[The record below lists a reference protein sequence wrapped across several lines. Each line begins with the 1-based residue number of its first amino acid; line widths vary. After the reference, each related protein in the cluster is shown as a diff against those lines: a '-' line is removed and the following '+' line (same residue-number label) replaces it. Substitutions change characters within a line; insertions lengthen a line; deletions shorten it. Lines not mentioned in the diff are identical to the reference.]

1 MKYLMSLTL
10 KCQAGH
16 TLVHLTFDVTF
27 AKFNCDIKKQVSGS
41 VVLLFS
47 FY

>member
-10 KCQAGH
+10 KCQTGH
-16 TLVHLTFDVTF
+16 TLVHLTLDVTF
-27 AKFNCDIKKQVSGS
+27 AKFNCEIKKRVSGS
-41 VVLLFS
+41 VALLFS